1 MSSDCGVLIII
12 TTIGLPLRL
21 TSHTLE
27 TAEEYVKVHNNYVHA
42 FFYKEDRTGWHLE
55 KTWANA

>member
-12 TTIGLPLRL
+12 TTVGLPLRL

-27 TAEEYVKVHNNYVHA
+27 TAEEYVKLHKNHIYA

-55 KTWANA
+55 KTWNNA